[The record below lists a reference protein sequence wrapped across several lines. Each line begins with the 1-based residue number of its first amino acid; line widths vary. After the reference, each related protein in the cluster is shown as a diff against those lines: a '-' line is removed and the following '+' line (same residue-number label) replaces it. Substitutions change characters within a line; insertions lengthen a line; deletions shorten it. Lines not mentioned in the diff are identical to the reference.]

1 MDNNLIKNLS
11 KERIKIPRDFRQKT
25 NYLYNKIK
33 KDKFE
38 LEFYIFNSILF
49 YLILLLLPKQIIL
62 SNNNYIQ
69 QVLSDYYRS
78 TLPTESYVNGEQ
90 RSLNDKK
97 ILIESTPSVVK
108 LKWNVNLTNFSYMFS
123 NLKNITEVKIVNLIV
138 NKTDFSY
145 TFSNCINLK
154 KFTLDVK
161 HDKEFAIK
169 DMKGL

>member
-11 KERIKIPRDFRQKT
+11 KECIKIPRDFRQKT

-62 SNNNYIQ
+62 SNNNYIEIKVNQIGEQ
-69 QVLSDYYRS
+69 QVLSDSYTS
-78 TLPTESYVNGEQ
+78 TRPTESYVNGVQ

-97 ILIESTPSVVK
+97 ILIESTSSTIK
-108 LKWNVNLTNFSYMFS
+108 LKWNVNLTNFSNMFKD
-123 NLKNITEVKIVNLIV
+123 LKMNQPLLLLN
-138 NKTDFSY
+138 
-145 TFSNCINLK
+145 
-154 KFTLDVK
+154 
-161 HDKEFAIK
+161 
-169 DMKGL
+169 